1 MATEKTNLRICSNG
15 HRYYKTSDC
24 PTCPACEREKKP
36 SEGFLS
42 LLGAPARRA
51 LINNGITTLQ
61 QLSQYTEKEVLA
73 LHGMGPGS
81 IPRLKDALH
90 AEGLS
95 FKNK

>member
-1 MATEKTNLRICSNG
+1 MAKEKTNLRICLKG

-24 PTCPACEREKKP
+24 PTCPVCERERKP

-42 LLGAPARRA
+42 VLAAPARRA
-51 LINNGITTLQ
+51 LVNNGITTLQ
-61 QLSQYTEKEVLA
+61 QLSRYTEKEILA

-81 IPRLKDALH
+81 MPKLRDALH
-90 AEGLS
+90 AAGLS